1 MPVLLKRSVTVAMMS
16 PRARRRPP
24 AWALIVGAWLV
35 PALLAAFNTL
45 VQNGL
50 EKSPTDW
57 RWVMFNFF
65 DWLAYALLTPL
76 VFRASRRYPLERPHL
91 SRNIGVHVVGALLM
105 CTAWASL
112 GTLLRLAIFHP
123 AAAALPQGLFLWLA
137 SWISTTLPF
146 GFGVY
151 FALVGIQHAMA
162 YLAEARE
169 RETQAAR
176 LAAQLSE
183 ARLGALRMQLHPH
196 FLFNS
201 LNAITVLVRDG
212 ETAAASRMLELLSEI
227 LRQVLR
233 TGGGHEITLSEEL
246 DFIRRYLAI
255 EQVRFSDRL
264 QVRFD
269 VPSELSRAAVP
280 RFLLQPLV
288 ENALRHGVGQ
298 SAGAGLLEI
307 TAKHE
312 GTKLLLTVQDNGPGL
327 QLPADP
333 AAGVGLANTRARLAE
348 LYGEAASLDVANAP
362 GGGVVAAVRLPYH
375 EVENNG

>member
-1 MPVLLKRSVTVAMMS
+1 MS
-16 PRARRRPP
+16 PRARSGPP
-24 AWALIVGAWLV
+24 AWAVIFGAWLV
-35 PALLAAFNTL
+35 PALLAAFNSL
-45 VQNGL
+45 VQDGL
-50 EKSPTDW
+50 EGRPTDW
-57 RWVMFNFF
+57 RWVTFNFF

-76 VFRASRRYPLERPHL
+76 VFHASRRYPLERPHV
-91 SRNIGVHVVGALLM
+91 SRNIGVHVIGALLM
-105 CTAWASL
+105 CAAWASL
-112 GTLLRLAIFHP
+112 GTVLRLAIFHP
-123 AAAALPQGLFLWLA
+123 ASAAMPQGPLLWFVG
-137 SWISTTLPF
+137 WISTTLPF

-162 YLAEARE
+162 YLAKARE

-212 ETAAASRMLELLSEI
+212 DMGSASRMLELLSEI

-233 TGGGHEITLSEEL
+233 TEEGHETALSDEL
-246 DFIRRYLAI
+246 EFVKRYLAI

-269 VPSELSRAAVP
+269 VPSELSRVMVP

-288 ENALRHGVGQ
+288 ENALRHGVGRLP
-298 SAGAGLLEI
+298 GVGLLEI
-307 TAKHE
+307 AAKHDRDE
-312 GTKLLLTVQDNGPGL
+312 LVLTVQDNGPGL
-327 QLPADP
+327 PVPAKP
-333 AAGVGLANTRARLAE
+333 ATGVGLANTRARLFA
-348 LYGEAASLDVANAP
+348 LYGEAGGLDVTNAP
-362 GGGVVAAVRLPYH
+362 GGGVIAVVRLPYH
-375 EVENNG
+375 EGEKDV